1 MAAAAIVTE
10 LGTTA
15 ENHEMILKTHEQY
28 EYDRIVALRKVS
40 KIQRELSRAEHEL
53 HRIERYLQRIQ
64 DFCQQNNVPLE
75 NKA

>member
-1 MAAAAIVTE
+1 MTAAITPS
-10 LGTTA
+10 LGTTV
-15 ENHEMILKTHEQY
+15 ENHEMIIKTNEQY

-53 HRIERYLQRIQ
+53 HRIERHLQRIQ
-64 DFCQQNNVPLE
+64 DFCQQHNVPLE